1 MNNTKFL
8 MASVMIYLAVLMSPG
23 QDGNTE
29 YFDGNA
35 KRIWDMAV
43 MAQGGRQKLLS
54 IRNEVITFSASK
66 DGQPF
71 SESLYVLP
79 DKWWNFEDSGT
90 KMFGRTMRMEDYHAR
105 QNYILRKN
113 QRTADLFPIA
123 SERLRQSLDANGN
136 VKWMPLSTF
145 LLETKWW
152 IPEIRSARSAM
163 IDGRT
168 VDVVNVMVNGF
179 DVDFFFDPDTH
190 LCVRR
195 KVNGSTNSQEATDLS
210 EYANVDGIM
219 VPTRITYKP
228 EGVVKYASY
237 KFNVRYDEKV
247 FVQPPLPAEFG
258 AWSPTMKH

>member
-219 VPTRITYKP
+219 VPTRITYKAD
-228 EGVVKYASY
+228 GVVKYASY
-237 KFNVRYDEKV
+237 KFNVRYDERV
-247 FVQPPLPAEFG
+247 FEKPPLPAEFG
-258 AWSPTMKH
+258 VWERPT